1 LSLNQLPIASRIRR
15 RVTSGMQK
23 PPLNKTASGLTMGG
37 FDGTSPTI
45 DIDDAAFRRNEAR
58 CFVIA
63 GSVA

>member
-1 LSLNQLPIASRIRR
+1 
-15 RVTSGMQK
+15 MQK

-45 DIDDAAFRRNEAR
+45 GIDDAAFRKNEAR